1 MHSKFYFE
9 YPVDWLK
16 DNKTHQISFIQNII
30 KGCLELETE
39 LVCIPTLF
47 PSYGVKRL
55 SPKNLLI
62 SFHSFENPNN
72 VLSYK
77 EAPINGLFSL
87 DRTGY
92 AGWSDISLNF
102 DYYKQKIEKITT
114 IDIEQTLS
122 YFQNQLIEGDS
133 KHPQLN
139 ENKKLPNDYILFPL
153 QVRTDS
159 VAAHANLDMVEVL
172 KKASYFSKK
181 YKKNL
186 VVKVHPYC
194 NSEVVKAIQ
203 FIETEENPYLYT
215 SNAHIIK
222 LIKNAD
228 KILSCNSGVSLEALI
243 LGKDVSCFGK
253 SEWYEITN
261 KIENYTDLEEVFTS
275 SPKLELTSFQ
285 KKYLT
290 YLLKYYWV
298 RSDDISTIK
307 KILAK
312 HVLSLATQNDSSSDI
327 YSELTA
333 NLLDK
338 QIELTNSRKKIE
350 LVEKDFIF
358 MQEIL
363 NYFRR
368 RPWKILKYYLKNR
381 IIKLKKR
388 K

>member
-1 MHSKFYFE
+1 S
-9 YPVDWLK
+9 
-16 DNKTHQISFIQNII
+16 
-30 KGCLELETE
+30 G
-39 LVCIPTLF
+39 
-47 PSYGVKRL
+47 RL
-55 SPKNLLI
+55 
-62 SFHSFENPNN
+62 
-72 VLSYK
+72 
-77 EAPINGLFSL
+77 
-87 DRTGY
+87 R
-92 AGWSDISLNF
+92 
-102 DYYKQKIEKITT
+102 
-114 IDIEQTLS
+114 
-122 YFQNQLIEGDS
+122 
-133 KHPQLN
+133 
-139 ENKKLPNDYILFPL
+139 
-153 QVRTDS
+153 
-159 VAAHANLDMVEVL
+159 
-172 KKASYFSKK
+172 
-181 YKKNL
+181 
-186 VVKVHPYC
+186 
-194 NSEVVKAIQ
+194 
-203 FIETEENPYLYT
+203 
-215 SNAHIIK
+215 NAHIIK

-228 KILSCNSGVSLEALI
+228 KILSCNSGASLEALI